1 MVFSVKY
8 RDSSGAVCEKAVEAA
23 NRADCFAKC
32 KVQGIVPIG
41 VDVSAATKKPAHASG
56 FEASA
61 KSKIVMLVVAL
72 MAVGAAVWLWPKGKP
87 TSAPSASW
95 KRSNLPKSGSK
106 RTNPSAASASAQSH
120 SLTSNCCCYV
130 FVRPSVYYVIC
141 ARDYKS
147 LICRD
152 N

>member
-87 TSAPSASW
+87 TSDTVPEKKKTIAKEKDAT
-95 KRSNLPKSGSK
+95 KEKAVTETNAIPKTAKPKEITKPKDG
-106 RTNPSAASASAQSH
+106 
-120 SLTSNCCCYV
+120 
-130 FVRPSVYYVIC
+130 
-141 ARDYKS
+141 
-147 LICRD
+147 
-152 N
+152 